1 MLMYPV
7 LQNRTTWGNDWFI
20 LIFILCSRHD
30 LSRFK
35 KKKKWRRT
43 LVRDGS
49 NRENSKTERD
59 IPFVFVVCVTRKE
72 EDVIVATK
80 RFNLDLNYA

>member
-35 KKKKWRRT
+35 KKKKM
-43 LVRDGS
+43 
-49 NRENSKTERD
+49 
-59 IPFVFVVCVTRKE
+59 E
-72 EDVIVATK
+72 EDFGAGWVQ
-80 RFNLDLNYA
+80 